1 MLKHN
6 NSACAFNLSHV
17 FQDSACAYMYA
28 CAWKILGACA

>member
-17 FQDSACAYMYA
+17 FQDSACAYA